1 MVQTQRKNLPKGKG
15 WDPTYM
21 KRSFFP
27 YWRSVLQSQCP
38 IKIYP
43 ASAPTGAVP
52 FPDIEKFDFSP
63 SISSS
68 STPIPNHKLSL
79 LGRAPQLA
87 NSLQSRRLYAT
98 ASKLLKVLKNA

>member
-1 MVQTQRKNLPKGKG
+1 
-15 WDPTYM
+15 M